1 MIASWAKK
9 EAAQANFGD
18 ERLDDRFVI
27 LLSELGNRPNLSIP
41 AASKELH
48 LSQPAVTKAMKA
60 LEKLGIVKESSGR
73 AWKRVFVYSTYLR
86 IMTEGTERPERLAHE
101 NHKE

>member
-1 MIASWAKK
+1 MIASWAKQ

-41 AASKELH
+41 RP
-48 LSQPAVTKAMKA
+48 PAV
-60 LEKLGIVKESSGR
+60 
-73 AWKRVFVYSTYLR
+73 
-86 IMTEGTERPERLAHE
+86 ERR
-101 NHKE
+101 